1 MIECFRITDYTLVAI
16 PLRICWDSIAEDGQ
30 EFRMPD
36 VINNFYIGIIEDG
49 KYVGYVKVQPLTTVM
64 SELHIV
70 INKGFR
76 NIKKYAVASINFGLE
91 QIPTCMKVVINV
103 AETKRGVIH
112 LVESLG
118 FRHQGYNSDSYMMNG
133 KLVGQVQLGITRNEM
148 ERLWAMSQVVQD
160 KVLVQQ

>member
-1 MIECFRITDYTLVAI
+1 MIECFRITDYTLVAY
-16 PLRICWDSIAEDGQ
+16 PLRACWEDIAEDGQ
-30 EFRMPD
+30 EFKMPD
-36 VINNFYIGIIEDG
+36 VINNFYIGILEDG
-49 KYVGYVKVQPLTTVM
+49 NYVGYVKVQPMTTVM

-76 NIKKYAVASINFGLE
+76 NIKKYAQESIRYGLE
-91 QIPTCMKVVINV
+91 QIPECMKVVVNV

-118 FRHQGYNSDSYMMNG
+118 FRHQGYSSDSYMMNG